1 MPAENMT
8 INAKWTLDT
17 YSITYDVKGG
27 KNNPANPNSYT
38 FESGAIT
45 LQQPT
50 KTGYLFSGWI
60 GSNGT
65 TPELTVTIP
74 THSTGNKNYTAVW
87 YVDTYALTYYL
98 DDGKNNPANPAT
110 YTIET
115 PDFTIL
121 EPTKTGYTFLGWTG
135 SNGDEL
141 QKTITISQ

>member
-65 TPELTVTIP
+65 TPELNVTIP
-74 THSTGNKNYTAVW
+74 THSTGDKNYTAVW
-87 YVDTYALTYYL
+87 YVDTYAIFYEL
-98 DDGKNNPANPAT
+98 D
-110 YTIET
+110 
-115 PDFTIL
+115 
-121 EPTKTGYTFLGWTG
+121 
-135 SNGDEL
+135 
-141 QKTITISQ
+141 